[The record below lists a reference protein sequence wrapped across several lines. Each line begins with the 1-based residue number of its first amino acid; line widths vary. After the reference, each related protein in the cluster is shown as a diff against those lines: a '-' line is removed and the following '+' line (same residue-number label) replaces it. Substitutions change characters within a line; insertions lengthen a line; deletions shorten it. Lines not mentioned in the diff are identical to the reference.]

1 MSIAPFSF
9 GHPLVAV
16 VGPTGAGKSELAL
29 RLAELFG
36 GEIVN
41 CDSVQV
47 YRRLDIGSAKTPVAQ
62 RMGIRHHLLDI
73 AEPDQELTAGV
84 YAQVAG
90 EALNDIRARG
100 ALPIVAGGTGFY
112 LRSLLDGL
120 SPAPA
125 RNDALRERLSA
136 LGKRRPGA
144 LHRFLRQRDAAAAAR
159 IHANDH
165 QKLMRAIELAGRTPV
180 PRRGLEG
187 FRVLKIGLNPPRAL
201 LYEKLNRR
209 AAWMFEHGLLEETKA
224 LLDGGVAPTA
234 KALESLGY
242 RQAVEVLTRGMP
254 VAQAIEECWQKT
266 RQYAK
271 RQMTWFR
278 HEAGVEFLQG
288 FGGQPGIQERAVLLL
303 RGFLRDGG

>member
-90 EALNDIRARG
+90 EALNDIRAGSVADSGGRDG
-100 ALPIVAGGTGFY
+100 FLFAVAAGWPVAGTG
-112 LRSLLDGL
+112 
-120 SPAPA
+120 
-125 RNDALRERLSA
+125 
-136 LGKRRPGA
+136 
-144 LHRFLRQRDAAAAAR
+144 
-159 IHANDH
+159 
-165 QKLMRAIELAGRTPV
+165 
-180 PRRGLEG
+180 
-187 FRVLKIGLNPPRAL
+187 
-201 LYEKLNRR
+201 
-209 AAWMFEHGLLEETKA
+209 
-224 LLDGGVAPTA
+224 
-234 KALESLGY
+234 
-242 RQAVEVLTRGMP
+242 
-254 VAQAIEECWQKT
+254 AQ
-266 RQYAK
+266 
-271 RQMTWFR
+271 
-278 HEAGVEFLQG
+278 
-288 FGGQPGIQERAVLLL
+288 
-303 RGFLRDGG
+303 